1 MRLNDIK
8 CTGHFAEGE
17 NLCFELDCGWDEAAA
32 LNGQALVL
40 TEDGDTVEEHV
51 GYRLFDIK
59 RSADATLFCWF
70 DRDIL
75 DTTKQAIGQLE
86 KSVNELHGSV
96 SEANSTAAAAE
107 QSATQAAVDAAE
119 AKAAAESAGT
129 DPQIAVVARLT
140 AASID
145 FGAVSATDCVAI
157 SDYIPQWED
166 CIGRTLKKNSPVE
179 YEGTIYRCS
188 QDVTVQSHFDPVT
201 AGESQYYPVEVD
213 EDGIIIYRTCH
224 GEYNMVHEGEKRHY
238 PGAGDPVYIALQ
250 DTDRSP
256 EDYPAHWQLVEDG
269 EGAEQAAEDGE
280 GATDGGGEE

>member
-8 CTGHFAEGE
+8 CEGHFAEGE
-17 NLCFELDCGWDEAAA
+17 RLCFELDCGWDEAAA
-32 LNGQALVL
+32 LNNQTLVL
-40 TEDGDTVEEHV
+40 TDDGDKVEEHF
-51 GYRLFDIK
+51 GYTLSNID
-59 RSADATLFCWF
+59 SSSDGTLFVWF
-70 DRDIL
+70 DKSLPDS
-75 DTTKQAIGQLE
+75 TKQAIEQLE
-86 KSVNELHGSV
+86 KSVNELHGSI

-107 QSATQAAVDAAE
+107 RSATQAAVDAAE
-119 AKAAAESAGT
+119 AKVAAEGAGT

-145 FGAVSATDCVAI
+145 FESVSATDCVAI
-157 SDYIPQWED
+157 PDYIPQWED
-166 CIGRTLKKNSPVE
+166 CIGKVLKKNSPVK

-224 GEYNMVHEGEKRHY
+224 GEYDMVREGEKRHY

-256 EDYPAHWQLVEDG
+256 EAYPAHWKLVKEETETTG
-269 EGAEQAAEDGE
+269 EGEAA
-280 GATDGGGEE
+280 